1 MITCDE
7 SKSRFEDYKKDYE
20 SLKSQDISESDTRS
34 KLIDRMLINVLG
46 WDEKDIIREGH
57 VDNGYYD
64 YKVSIAGLTFIIEA
78 KRQFVEFTLPNDT
91 RRKCNLNT
99 IYSEKKSVVDQIRDY
114 LSDCGCDIGIIT
126 NGKQYI
132 IAKFINTNGIS
143 WKQNKCIL
151 YRNFQEIEENFVE
164 FWNTLSK
171 ESIIQNKGIKQLY
184 DVEESFYKTILS
196 SISEKDKEIVRND
209 LSAKIAPLIDKAL
222 GDIYSVNEDEDDS
235 EFIKECYVENKE
247 VIKNKR
253 ELLGLFSDNP
263 PDLQEVSKARNID
276 SIGKQI
282 GGEIGNYPAEKATSP
297 TPKPIIIIGSRG
309 AGKTTFLKFLLN
321 KNSSEISSLNTPYLF
336 VNMMK
341 YYAGNDT
348 IDFNIIYDD
357 LLQQFDEK
365 YPSYSINS
373 LKVLKRIYATEINR
387 NKIGIWKYYF
397 ENEETEYNKRLSDFL
412 NLKTAN
418 KQEHFKA
425 LNLYLTKEIHKRI
438 LIVFDNAD
446 QLSDQIQEQVY
457 LNACALNKQAKFGV
471 IISLREGYYYNWR
484 NRPPFNAFDSNAFHI
499 AAPNY
504 GEVLQKR
511 LNYIIEKLK
520 FSKNNILEGT
530 IGNKSFELSENKIE
544 DFFVGVNSS
553 LFGTEN
559 APILDFITQMSF
571 PNVREGLRIFK
582 TFLVSGYTDVSEY
595 ILRVVYNQGN
605 HTITIPIHEFVKTIG
620 LENKVYYNH
629 TSSQIKNLFYPI
641 SPNSDCFIK
650 YYILKALDEC
660 LSFEGSIN
668 KFKYYSGLV
677 DEFNNYGYKKEIVNQ
692 EVEELL
698 KENLVETD
706 KKLSDISW
714 SKLPNEDFSITI
726 TARGHYYINNLINS
740 FYYFEL
746 VLQDTP
752 IVNQEL
758 FEKIKKEFPIPE
770 KNGKKDM
777 KVRYKIVKLFVDY
790 LQSCEVKAKSSN
802 LQHKYGSLANNI
814 LINGLQKDLDRISK
828 KYGCD

>member
-7 SKSRFEDYKKDYE
+7 SKSKFEEFKKDFE
-20 SLKSQDISESDTRS
+20 SLKSLDISESDTRS
-34 KLIDRMLINVLG
+34 KLIDRMLISVLG

-78 KRQFVEFTLPNDT
+78 KRQFAEFTLPNDT

-99 IYSEKKSVVDQIRDY
+99 LYSENKSVIDQIRDY

-132 IAKFINTNGIS
+132 IAKFINTNGVS
-143 WKQNKCIL
+143 WKHNKCIV
-151 YRNFQEIEENFVE
+151 YRSFQEIEENFVE
-164 FWNTLSK
+164 FLNTLSK

-196 SISEKDKEIVRND
+196 SISEKDNEIVRND

-222 GDIYSVNEDEDDS
+222 GDIYNANEDEDDL

-253 ELLGLFSDNP
+253 ELHGLFCDNP
-263 PDLQEVSKARNID
+263 PELQEVSKARNID
-276 SIGKQI
+276 SIGRQI
-282 GGEIGNYPAEKATSP
+282 DEEIGKYPAKEAASP

-321 KNSSEISSLNTPYLF
+321 GDSSEKGSINAPFLF

-341 YYAGNDT
+341 YYSGNDT
-348 IDFNIIYDD
+348 IDFDDVYRD
-357 LLQQFDEK
+357 LLMQFDIN
-365 YPSYSINS
+365 YPTYNINS
-373 LKVLKRIYATEINR
+373 IDVLERIYIREINQ
-387 NKIGIWKYYF
+387 NKKGIWKYYF
-397 ENEETEYNKRLSDFL
+397 ENEPLEYQRKLSDFL
-412 NLKTAN
+412 NLKTEN

-425 LNLYLTKEIHKRI
+425 VNLYFTREIHKRI

-511 LNYIIEKLK
+511 LNYIIEKVK
-520 FSKNNILEGT
+520 FSKNNTLEGS
-530 IGNKSFELSENKIE
+530 IGDKSFELSENKIE
-544 DFFVGVNSS
+544 EFFVGVNSS
-553 LFGTEN
+553 LFGTDN

-571 PNVREGLRIFK
+571 PNVREGLRLFK
-582 TFLVSGYTDVSEY
+582 TFLISGYTDVSEY
-595 ILRVVYNQGN
+595 ILRVVYNRDG

-620 LENKVYYNH
+620 LENKLYYNH
-629 TSSQIKNLFYPI
+629 TSSQIKNLFYPT
-641 SPNSDCFIK
+641 SPNSDNFIK
-650 YYILKALDEC
+650 YYILKTLDER
-660 LSFEGSIN
+660 LSFEGNIN
-668 KFKYYSGLV
+668 KFRNYIELV
-677 DEFNNYGYKKEIVNQ
+677 EEFINYGYKKEIINQ

-706 KKLSDISW
+706 KQLSDISW
-714 SKLPNEDFSITI
+714 TKLPDEDFSITI
-726 TARGHYYINNLINS
+726 TSRGHYYVNELVNR
-740 FYYFEL
+740 FHYFEL

-752 IVNQEL
+752 IADRHL
-758 FEKIKKEFPIPE
+758 FEEIKKEFPIPE
-770 KNGKKDM
+770 INGKKDM
-777 KVRYKIVKLFVDY
+777 KVRLKIVDLFIEYLKL
-790 LQSCEVKAKSSN
+790 CEDKAKTSN
-802 LQHKYGSLANNI
+802 LQQKYGNVVNSI
-814 LINGLQKDLDRISK
+814 LINGLQNDLDRISHK
-828 KYGCD
+828 

>member
-7 SKSRFEDYKKDYE
+7 SKSKFEEFKKDFE
-20 SLKSQDISESDTRS
+20 SLKSLDISESDTRS
-34 KLIDRMLINVLG
+34 KLIDRMLISVLG
-46 WDEKDIIREGH
+46 WDEKDIIREGR
-57 VDNGYYD
+57 VDKGYFD

-78 KRQFVEFTLPNDT
+78 KRQFAEFTLPNDT
-91 RRKCNLNT
+91 RRKCKLDTVYQENK
-99 IYSEKKSVVDQIRDY
+99 EVFKQIRDY
-114 LSDCGCDIGIIT
+114 LSDCGCDVGIIT

-143 WKQNKCIL
+143 WKQNKCIV
-151 YRNFQEIEENFVE
+151 YRSLQEIEENFVE

-171 ESIIQNKGIKQLY
+171 ESIILNKGIKQLY
-184 DVEESFYKTILS
+184 DIEESFYKTILS
-196 SISEKDKEIVRND
+196 SISEKDNEIVRND

-222 GDIYSVNEDEDDS
+222 GDIYSANEDEDDT
-235 EFIKECYVENKE
+235 EFIKKCYVENKE

-253 ELLGLFSDNP
+253 ELHGLFCDNP
-263 PDLQEVSKARNID
+263 PELEEVSKARNID

-282 GGEIGNYPAEKATSP
+282 DNEIGKYPSEKATSP
-297 TPKPIIIIGSRG
+297 TPKPIIVIGSRG

-321 KNSSEISSLNTPYLF
+321 NNLPETNSLNTPYLF

-341 YYAGNDT
+341 YYAGNDV
-348 IDFNIIYDD
+348 IDFNLIYDD

-365 YPSYSINS
+365 YPSFKINS
-373 LKVLKRIYATEINR
+373 LKVLKRIYVTEISR
-387 NKIGIWKYYF
+387 NNIGIWKYYL
-397 ENEETEYNKRLSDFL
+397 ENEETEYNKKLSDFL
-412 NLKTAN
+412 NQKTTN

-425 LNLYLTKEIHKRI
+425 LNLYLTREIHKRI

-511 LNYIIEKLK
+511 LNYIIEKVK
-520 FSKNNILEGT
+520 FSKSNILEGC
-530 IGNKSFELSENKIE
+530 IGDKNFKLSENEIE
-544 DFFVGVNSS
+544 EFFVGVNSS

-571 PNVREGLRIFK
+571 PNVREGLRLFK

-650 YYILKALDEC
+650 YYILRALDER
-660 LSFEGSIN
+660 LSFEGNIN
-668 KFKYYSGLV
+668 KFKYYSELV
-677 DEFNNYGYKKEIVNQ
+677 GEFNEYGYKKEIVNQ

-714 SKLPNEDFSITI
+714 NKLPEEDFSITI

-752 IVNQEL
+752 IANREQ
-758 FEKIKKEFPIPE
+758 FEKIKEEFPIPE
-770 KNGKKDM
+770 RNGKKDM
-777 KVRYKIVKLFVDY
+777 KVRYKIVKSFVDY
-790 LQSCEVKAKSSN
+790 LRSCEEKAKTSN
-802 LQHKYGSLANNI
+802 LQNKYGSLVKNI
-814 LINGLQKDLDRISK
+814 LVNGLQKDMERISN
-828 KYGCD
+828 KYGCE

>member
-1 MITCDE
+1 MTTCDE
-7 SKSRFEDYKKDYE
+7 SKSKFEEFIKDYE

-46 WDEKDIIREGH
+46 WDENDIIREGH
-57 VDNGYYD
+57 VDTGYYD
-64 YKVSIAGLTFIIEA
+64 YKVSIAGLTFIVEA
-78 KRQFVEFTLPNDT
+78 KRQFVEFTFPDEKRKKCKLDT
-91 RRKCNLNT
+91 L
-99 IYSEKKSVVDQIRDY
+99 YSENKAVIDQIKGY
-114 LSDCGCDIGIIT
+114 LDDCGCDIGIIT

-132 IAKFINTNGIS
+132 IAKFINTNGIP

-151 YRNFQEIEENFVE
+151 YRDFREIEENFVE

-171 ESIIQNKGIKQLY
+171 ESIIQNKGIKPLC

-196 SISEKDKEIVRND
+196 SISEKDNEIVRND

-222 GDIYSVNEDEDDS
+222 GDIYSANEDEDDL

-253 ELLGLFSDNP
+253 ELHGLFCDNP
-263 PDLQEVSKARNID
+263 PELKEVSKARNID

-282 GGEIGNYPAEKATSP
+282 NNEIRKYPSEKAASP

-321 KNSSEISSLNTPYLF
+321 NNSSETNYLNTPYLF

-341 YYAGNDT
+341 YYAGNNT
-348 IDFNIIYDD
+348 IDFNVIYDD

-365 YPSYSINS
+365 YPSYNINS

-387 NKIGIWKYYF
+387 NKIGIWKYCF
-397 ENEETEYNKRLSDFL
+397 ENDETEYNKKLSEFL
-412 NLKTAN
+412 NLKTAS

-425 LNLYLTKEIHKRI
+425 LNLYLTKEVHKRI

-446 QLSDQIQEQVY
+446 QLSDQIQERVY

-511 LNYIIEKLK
+511 LNYIIEKLE
-520 FSKNNILEGT
+520 FSKNSTLEGS
-530 IGNKSFELSENKIE
+530 IRDKSFELSENKIE
-544 DFFVGVNSS
+544 EFFVGVNSS

-571 PNVREGLRIFK
+571 PNVREGLRLFK

-595 ILRVVYNQGN
+595 ILRVVFNQGN

-641 SPNSDCFIK
+641 SPNSDYFIK

-660 LSFEGSIN
+660 LSFEGNIN
-668 KFKYYSGLV
+668 KFKNYSELV

-746 VLQDTP
+746 TLQDTP
-752 IVNQEL
+752 IANQES

-770 KNGKKDM
+770 RNGKKDM
-777 KVRYKIVKLFVDY
+777 RVRYKIVKLFVGY
-790 LQSCEVKAKSSN
+790 LQSCEGKAKTSN
-802 LQHKYGSLANNI
+802 LKQKYGSLVNNI
-814 LINGLQKDLDRISK
+814 LVNGLQKDLDRISQ
-828 KYGCD
+828 KYDYD